1 MRTTRVLMRDSLE
14 DVRLEVESQ
23 TSRLGWTW
31 WERGRGLREEDG
43 VRLWVEGVHKSSQE
57 E

>member
-1 MRTTRVLMRDSLE
+1 MRDSLE